1 MVREGNTRLSESLI
15 SRRKE
20 SWKRLEDLVAR
31 AGETR
36 GVRGFSRS
44 DLRELIHSYR
54 RASSDLAIA
63 RVESRDQ
70 RLVSYLNGL
79 VIRAHGVLYRTR
91 SSGMKGVANFYLN
104 DFPVIFR
111 RTWRYTFATF
121 LLFTLIALCSFIATW
136 RDVDFADFAYVP
148 PLAVARIQ
156 AGVSWW
162 EELNRAAPQGAAMIM
177 ANNIG
182 VSLKV
187 FAMSVIPVAGTVNAL
202 MPSALQFGAINAL
215 ILKYGMTLRLWA
227 FVAGHGVL
235 EFTAIFIAGGAG
247 LMIGLGLLAP
257 AERTRRDALVERGAT
272 AIRLLAGCIPLLIIA
287 GLIEGFIS
295 PLQVHPGYKIAVSL
309 ATAIGLTSYLLR
321 SAKVP

>member
-1 MVREGNTRLSESLI
+1 MSEGLI
-15 SRRKE
+15 SRRKA
-20 SWKRLEDLVAR
+20 SWKRLEELVSR
-31 AGETR
+31 AGGGR
-36 GVRGFSRS
+36 GVRGFDRA

-70 RLVSYLNGL
+70 RLVSYLNSL

-91 SSGMKGVANFYLN
+91 SSGMKGIVDFYLN
-104 DFPVIFR
+104 DFPLIFR

-121 LLFTLIALCSFIATW
+121 LIFLLIALCSFIATW
-136 RDVDFADFAYVP
+136 RDIDFADFAYVP
-148 PLAVARIQ
+148 RPAVARIQ

-187 FAMSVIPVAGTVNAL
+187 FAMSILPVVGTVNAL

-235 EFTAIFIAGGAG
+235 EFTAIFIAGGSG
-247 LMIGLGLLAP
+247 LMIGLGLLVP
-257 AERTRRDALVERGAT
+257 GERTRKDALVERGAT
-272 AIRLLAGCIPLLIIA
+272 AIRLLAGCVPLLVVA

-295 PLQVHPGYKIAVSL
+295 PLQVHPGYKIAVS
-309 ATAIGLTSYLLR
+309 ATTAIGLTAYLMK
-321 SAKVP
+321 SAKG